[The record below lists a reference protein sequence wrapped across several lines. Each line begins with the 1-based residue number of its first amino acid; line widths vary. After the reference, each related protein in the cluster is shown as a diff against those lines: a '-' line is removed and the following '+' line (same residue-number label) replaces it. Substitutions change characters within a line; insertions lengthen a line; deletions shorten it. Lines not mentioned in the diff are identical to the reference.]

1 MLTHQADP
9 GPHLSFTT
17 SDLLQGSQHWG
28 QGRSDV
34 STPSSTFAPPDHCQ
48 YAEDAMTSNTSST
61 QWPRT
66 ANSAFFRPP
75 NHAALPSSKQ
85 TPRSCPRQ
93 SLSQPS
99 ATSTTSSNAAE
110 PPVKRQKGDN
120 EPCKS
125 RSEAH
130 VKSAAAND
138 LHARTT
144 SAQRASDDRS
154 AKGVPGQTI
163 LVSSQDKNQILRSGS
178 PLLPLR
184 PSRKPT
190 NGGRSSIRPSAIQ
203 RVTSRGN
210 VQNKPYV
217 FEAPPSAPHFR
228 DDGES
233 VLDWKVTRHLAKDW
247 WQDQQI
253 SIPGL
258 DTIWKTF

>member
-1 MLTHQADP
+1 M
-9 GPHLSFTT
+9 
-17 SDLLQGSQHWG
+17 QGSQHWG

-61 QWPRT
+61 QWPRS

-75 NHAALPSSKQ
+75 NRAALPASKQ

-93 SLSQPS
+93 SLSQPN
-99 ATSTTSSNAAE
+99 AISTTLSNAAD
-110 PPVKRQKGDN
+110 PPVKRQKVDN

-130 VKSAAAND
+130 VNSAPAND
-138 LHARTT
+138 LHVRNT
-144 SAQRASDDRS
+144 SAQQASDDRS
-154 AKGVPGQTI
+154 AKGVPGRTS

-190 NGGRSSIRPSAIQ
+190 NGSRSSIRPSAIQ

-233 VLDWKVTRHLAKDW
+233 VLEWKVTKDLAKDCW
-247 WQDQQI
+247 
-253 SIPGL
+253 
-258 DTIWKTF
+258 

>member
-1 MLTHQADP
+1 METLQCCTNSTRIAHSSSRPWSTPLILDLRPRAGLTAL
-9 GPHLSFTT
+9 GPRPIRCFHALEHLRAPRSLSICRRCDDKQYLQHSMAEISQFG
-17 SDLLQGSQHWG
+17 LLQ
-28 QGRSDV
+28 
-34 STPSSTFAPPDHCQ
+34 APH
-48 YAEDAMTSNTSST
+48 
-61 QWPRT
+61 R
-66 ANSAFFRPP
+66 
-75 NHAALPSSKQ
+75 AALPASKQ

-93 SLSQPS
+93 SLSQPN
-99 ATSTTSSNAAE
+99 AISTTLSNAAD
-110 PPVKRQKGDN
+110 PPVKRQKVDN

-130 VKSAAAND
+130 VNSAPAND
-138 LHARTT
+138 LHARNT
-144 SAQRASDDRS
+144 SAQQASDDRS
-154 AKGVPGQTI
+154 AKGVPGRTS

-190 NGGRSSIRPSAIQ
+190 NGSRSSIRPSAVQ

-233 VLDWKVTRHLAKDW
+233 VLEWKVTKDLAKDCW
-247 WQDQQI
+247 
-253 SIPGL
+253 
-258 DTIWKTF
+258 